1 MRRSLFGMMVLFI
14 LLGFL
19 PQGVSAAK
27 FLPVKDL
34 RAGMKGYAKS
44 VFHGTRIE
52 TFPVTVL
59 GVVRKRLGEADMII
73 VRLDGGYCV
82 EHKCGIIAGMS
93 GSPVYVGGRLIG
105 AISYGWSFSIEPIAG
120 VTPIEKM
127 LEDAEGAGAKS
138 DIAESGE
145 RRLSSPVVV
154 RGKKYTRV
162 RLLYSCPA
170 VRGEAMNGTLVMSPV
185 RSLFTISGFGEK
197 GFQSLKSAL
206 ARYGAVSVEGAAGEN
221 IPPARPDLV
230 PGAALGVQLLKGD
243 LSVSATGTLTWRGK
257 DRILAFGHP
266 MLQMG
271 DVSLPMVSAYIHNIL
286 PSYLTSFKMASPL
299 EVVGTLTLDRLYAV
313 SGNLHQPPPMI
324 PVTLNISDRSL
335 KRHRTYHL
343 LAASHPVLTRF
354 LVEGALMEAV
364 VSTSAFS
371 GNSTAKISYRVE
383 AEGCPPLLGQDFL
396 FSPGLDEALA
406 FRFGDVLA
414 RLMDNPFQ
422 PLKLR
427 RLSLTAEIEQKK
439 NVAVLE
445 KISIPSG
452 KYRPGDAV
460 PVQIWLKPFG
470 RSPVKKEITFTIPR
484 NIKKGEIKI
493 GVCGG
498 SGAEQ
503 MKKKLFISQFP
514 PTSLKQL
521 LKQIREREKNS
532 QVVARIVLPSEGAVL
547 RSELFPFLP
556 QSAFSIFSS
565 SASSEIDSERDYM
578 TFLLDTPWYIIGE
591 AQVGIKVQ
599 QPSEQENQPEH
610 PPEQKTSAGWPG
622 AFRALKVEAS
632 NASAGNKKK
641 EPAGAEPRAKTQS
654 PPGTKKW
661 DMGGVDLFESG
672 FPEGIS
678 CSSRGDLFLAP
689 ALNKLF
695 RSDEP
700 LIWSLA
706 FDPKRDRVYAGT
718 GSGGQI
724 LRMNSQG
731 KAISS
736 IETGEALVSALA
748 LDEDGNLF
756 AGTSPG
762 GKIFEVTPEGR
773 VTLFW
778 ESKNTYI
785 WDLKFR
791 RGELFAATG
800 GKGKVFRLNRQGQ
813 ASLVFES
820 PEEHLLSLALGGAG
834 EIFAG
839 SAGSGI
845 IYEIKSTGDAR
856 PILTCSSPSV
866 DSLVLSPDGDLYAAS
881 GDKIYI
887 LFRDG
892 RRKTLAAPGK
902 SLFRLFLAGD
912 GTLYAASGSG
922 GQIFKIASDGTFSIL
937 YSFREAQTLSLAQGS
952 GGAILFSTGGDGAV
966 YEMGSCPQKSG
977 TLTSNVFDCA
987 LQAHWG
993 NLRWEPV
1000 LFPGT
1005 SISVQTRSGNTP
1017 FPDSSWSTWSQEYK
1031 LPSGSP
1037 IGSPPGRFI
1046 QCLLTLKGTG
1056 ESSPVLSGA
1065 SLFYR
1070 EETRPPAIAWNSPSG
1085 GERWS
1090 GKKTLR
1096 LDVSTYDRSAFTFD
1110 LSCSKDDGKSW
1121 KALVHDL
1128 PLTWLENSESK
1139 GFPRA
1144 EFEWKTSDQPDGKYL
1159 LKLEARSRRN
1169 PKDQFL
1175 QAVCISETFIIC
1187 NTEPEISI
1195 ISQKKGEDSFEIR
1208 GQVISP
1214 LVNIAAV
1221 CYQIGEE
1228 EWREASPEDGIYD
1241 SPKKNFIVSMEGLQ
1255 RRKAEIKIKATDEAG
1270 NFKILKRVLEK

>member
-1 MRRSLFGMMVLFI
+1 MRRSWFGMMVLFI

-19 PQGVSAAK
+19 PQGVLAAE

-44 VFHGTRIE
+44 VFRGTKIE

-59 GVVRKRLGEADMII
+59 GVVRKRLGGADMII
-73 VRLDGGYCV
+73 VRLDGGYCA

-105 AISYGWSFSIEPIAG
+105 AISYGWPFSIEPIAG

-138 DIAESGE
+138 NIAESGE
-145 RRLSSPVVV
+145 RRLSSPVIVG
-154 RGKKYTRV
+154 GKKYTRV
-162 RLLYSCPA
+162 RLLSACPA
-170 VRGEAMNGTLVMSPV
+170 VRGKALKGTLVMSPV

-197 GFQSLKSAL
+197 GFQALKSAL
-206 ARYGAVSVEGAAGEN
+206 TRYGAVSVEGAAGEN
-221 IPPARPDLV
+221 IPAARPDLV

-243 LSVSATGTLTWRGK
+243 LSVSATGTLTWREK

-286 PSYLTSFKMASPL
+286 PSYLTSFKMSSPI
-299 EVVGTLTLDRLYAV
+299 EVVGTLTRDRLYTV

-324 PVTLNISDRSL
+324 PVTLDISDRSL

-343 LAASHPVLTRF
+343 MAASHPVLTRL
-354 LVEGALMEAV
+354 LVEGALMDAV
-364 VSTSAFS
+364 TSTSAFS
-371 GNSTAKISYRVE
+371 GNSTAKVSYRVE
-383 AEGCPPLLGQDFL
+383 AEGCPPLEGQDLL

-427 RLSLTAEIEQKK
+427 RLFLAAEIEQKK

-445 KISIPSG
+445 KISIPRG
-452 KYRPGDAV
+452 KCRAGDVV
-460 PVQIWLKPFG
+460 PVQVWLKPFG
-470 RSPVKKEITFTIPR
+470 QSSVKKEFTFTIPR
-484 NIKKGEIKI
+484 NVKKGEIRI

-503 MKKKLFISQFP
+503 MEKKLFISQFP
-514 PTSLKQL
+514 PVSLKQL
-521 LKQIREREKNS
+521 VEQIREREKNS
-532 QVVARIVLPSEGAVL
+532 QVVARIVLPTEGAVL

-565 SASSEIDSERDYM
+565 SASSEIESERDYM
-578 TFLLDTPWYIIGE
+578 TFLLDTPWYIMGE
-591 AQVGIKVQ
+591 AQVGIKVE
-599 QPSEQENQPEH
+599 QPSGEEKPPEH
-610 PPEQKTSAGWPG
+610 PPGQKASVGWPG

-641 EPAGAEPRAKTQS
+641 GPAEAEPQEKTQS

-661 DMGGVDLFESG
+661 DMGGVDLFEG
-672 FPEGIS
+672 GLPEGIS
-678 CSSRGDLFLAP
+678 CSSRGELFLAP

-700 LIWSLA
+700 LVWSLA
-706 FDPKRDRVYAGT
+706 FDPERGRIYAGT

-724 LRMNSQG
+724 LRMTYQG
-731 KAISS
+731 KVISAV
-736 IETGEALVSALA
+736 ETGEALVSALA
-748 LDEDGNLF
+748 LDEDGNLY

-762 GKIFEVTPEGR
+762 GKVFKVTPEGR
-773 VTLFW
+773 VALFW
-778 ESKNTYI
+778 ESKNIYI

-820 PEEHLLSLALGGAG
+820 PEEHILSLALGGAG

-839 SAGSGI
+839 SASSGI
-845 IYEIKSTGDAR
+845 VYEIQPAGEAR
-856 PILTCSSPSV
+856 PVLTCSSSSV
-866 DSLVLSPDGDLYAAS
+866 DSLVLSPSGDLYAAS

-892 RRKTLAAPGK
+892 RRKTLAVPGK
-902 SLFRLFLAGD
+902 SVFRLLMAGD

-922 GQIFKIASDGTFSIL
+922 GQIFKISSDDTFTIL
-937 YSFREAQTLSLAQGS
+937 YSFREAQTLSLTQGS
-952 GGAILFSTGGDGAV
+952 GGAVLFSTGGDGAV
-966 YEMGSCPQKSG
+966 YEMGACSQKCG
-977 TLTSNVFDCA
+977 TLTSDVFDCA

-993 NLRWEPV
+993 NLRWEPM

-1017 FPDSSWSTWSQEYK
+1017 FPDSSWSAWSQEYN

-1037 IGSPPGRFI
+1037 LRSPPGRFI

-1056 ESSPVLSGA
+1056 EISPVISGA

-1070 EETRPPAIAWNSPSG
+1070 EETRPPAIAWTSPSG

-1090 GKKTLR
+1090 GKKILR
-1096 LDVSTYDRSAFTFD
+1096 WDVSAYDRSAFAFD

-1121 KALVHDL
+1121 KALMHDL
-1128 PLTWLENSESK
+1128 PPTWQENSESK
-1139 GFPRA
+1139 GFSCA
-1144 EFEWKTSDQPDGKYL
+1144 EFEWKTGDQPDGKYL

-1169 PKDQFL
+1169 SKDLFL
-1175 QAVCISETFIIC
+1175 QAVCISEAFIIC

-1195 ISQKKGEDSFEIR
+1195 ISQEKGEDTFEIR
-1208 GQVISP
+1208 GQAKSP
-1214 LVNIAAV
+1214 LVNIADV
-1221 CYQIGEE
+1221 SYQIGDER
-1228 EWREASPEDGIYD
+1228 WREASPEDGIYD
-1241 SPKKNFIVSMEGLQ
+1241 SPKKNFIVSMEGLP
-1255 RRKAEIKIKATDEAG
+1255 RRRAEIKIKATDEAG
-1270 NFKILKRVLEK
+1270 NSRILKRVLER